1 MRSSFSGGTPD
12 SSVSEGDGSFRLHD
26 RKPSAPARTMTPGGN
41 YSSWLFVLT
50 QMLTG
55 MSSGGSSGSR
65 PPSRNA
71 ESKHGS
77 MQSLDSCGM
86 VILFKWKKKLLY
98 VSWPSFFPIF
108 ADGSTHKTSTS
119 SVRRTPSFQRSTLN
133 RPGSSNTLPRKGS
146 AAQST
151 ESPGATSSGTRNR
164 NPSGS
169 SASGMSSSPSVG
181 LNGSSSANR

>member
-41 YSSWLFVLT
+41 YSDNSYWHKSWLVCPQVEVLAADH
-50 QMLTG
+50 QAAM
-55 MSSGGSSGSR
+55 
-65 PPSRNA
+65 RNRNMDQCNL
-71 ESKHGS
+71 STVVVWLS
-77 MQSLDSCGM
+77 
-86 VILFKWKKKLLY
+86 FKNENFWNP
-98 VSWPSFFPIF
+98 SWPSFPTTF